1 MPEYYKVFR
10 SDRKFD
16 VLNLSRGGGVLI
28 GTNSSFHSERLD
40 FSQASFSS
48 LPSVDIVGVKIIH
61 HNIVYYLIL
70 IYIPHTLNASNL
82 SILLDGL
89 CELQYLHNANTLIV
103 GDFNLPTY
111 ECGASD
117 SSCPSVKTL
126 LDFLHFLS
134 LSQYNNVRNNL
145 NRMLD
150 LVICNTHLTIS
161 RVTDALVPEDAY
173 HPALTWIISFER
185 VKPPAMLVPG
195 VEERFN
201 FRKANFSGLYNAL
214 SQINWEFLF
223 QHNDINSACTAFY
236 DCVYSIIA
244 SFVPKSTST
253 RSSYPVWFSPK
264 IIRLIKRKRT
274 VWKKAK
280 ISGNQFFRDEFVRL
294 RRVVKQEI
302 EFSYRQFVS
311 SAEANITSDPK
322 QFWKFVNLKK
332 KSLGIPS
339 NMTFHDELITNG
351 DDIVNS
357 FAKYFSSV
365 FLLSSNNDFPDITL
379 PNSFHNFNVGTI
391 PENLVFDKLKNLKP
405 KFTNGPDS
413 IPAFVIKD
421 CAAVFT
427 KPLTFLFNLVLV
439 SSKFP
444 DRWKVSK
451 IVPLFKGGNR
461 ALIENYRPISIL
473 NNFAKV
479 FELTLVEGLR
489 HQCKNLIVGNQH
501 GFVQGRSTVTNLLT
515 ITQHLSN
522 NLDNRIQTDVIYAD
536 FSKAFDRL
544 DHTIL
549 IRKLAEFGFSV
560 ELCTF
565 FWSYLRGR
573 SSFVESCNFC
583 STNFEITSGVP
594 QGSVVGPFLFNIFI
608 NDIVKDIKSSAL
620 LYADDLKLYRR
631 ITCHQDCLELQSDLN
646 KIFNW
651 CKSNCLSLNN
661 KKCYILSFSLAK
673 QIIEY
678 DYNVNNV
685 SLLRTSHVKDL
696 GVVFDVKLSFSEHIN
711 TLTSDAV
718 KLLGFII
725 RNSSSINNEAIIKL
739 LYYSL
744 VRSKLEYAAIV
755 WYPHYTKYIHDI
767 ENVQRR
773 FLKYLHFKV
782 NRTYP
787 PRGTT
792 QEHLLQT
799 FSIPS
804 IDHRVRIQY
813 LCFFVKTINSEINC
827 SHLLSLFNFNCSKFR
842 IRSNNILYL
851 PTPRTNILMYS
862 PIHNI
867 CRMVNIVHPK
877 IDVFCCKLSDIKKL
891 NFG

>member
-1 MPEYYKVFR
+1 
-10 SDRKFD
+10 
-16 VLNLSRGGGVLI
+16 
-28 GTNSSFHSERLD
+28 
-40 FSQASFSS
+40 
-48 LPSVDIVGVKIIH
+48 
-61 HNIVYYLIL
+61 
-70 IYIPHTLNASNL
+70 
-82 SILLDGL
+82 
-89 CELQYLHNANTLIV
+89 YLHNANTLIV

-134 LSQYNNVRNNL
+134 LSQYNNV
-145 NRMLD
+145 
-150 LVICNTHLTIS
+150 H
-161 RVTDALVPEDAY
+161 ALVPEDAY

-185 VKPPAMLVPG
+185 VKASAMLVPG

-201 FRKANFSGLYNAL
+201 FRK
-214 SQINWEFLF
+214 
-223 QHNDINSACTAFY
+223 HNDINSACTAFY

-280 ISGNQFFRDEFVRL
+280 KSGNQFFRDEFARL

-379 PNSFHNFNVGTI
+379 PNSFHNFKVSTI
-391 PENLVFDKLKNLKP
+391 SENLVFDKLKNLKP

-444 DRWKVSK
+444 DRWKISK

-522 NLDNRIQTDVIYAD
+522 NLDNQ
-536 FSKAFDRL
+536 
-544 DHTIL
+544 
-549 IRKLAEFGFSV
+549 
-560 ELCTF
+560 
-565 FWSYLRGR
+565 
-573 SSFVESCNFC
+573 
-583 STNFEITSGVP
+583 
-594 QGSVVGPFLFNIFI
+594 
-608 NDIVKDIKSSAL
+608 
-620 LYADDLKLYRR
+620 
-631 ITCHQDCLELQSDLN
+631 
-646 KIFNW
+646 
-651 CKSNCLSLNN
+651 
-661 KKCYILSFSLAK
+661 
-673 QIIEY
+673 
-678 DYNVNNV
+678 
-685 SLLRTSHVKDL
+685 
-696 GVVFDVKLSFSEHIN
+696 HIN

-773 FLKYLHFKV
+773 FLKYLHFKI

-813 LCFFVKTINSEINC
+813 LCFFVKTINYEINC
-827 SHLLSLFNFNCSKFR
+827 SHLLSLFNFNCPKFR

-851 PTPRTNILMYS
+851 PTPRTNILKYS

-867 CRMVNIVHPK
+867 CRM
-877 IDVFCCKLSDIKKL
+877 
-891 NFG
+891 